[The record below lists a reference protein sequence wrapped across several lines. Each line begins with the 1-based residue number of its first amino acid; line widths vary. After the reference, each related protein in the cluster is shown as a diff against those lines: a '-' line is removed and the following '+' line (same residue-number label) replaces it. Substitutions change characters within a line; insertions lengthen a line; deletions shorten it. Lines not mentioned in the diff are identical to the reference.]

1 MGWQTA
7 LDMCPVFVHH
17 RRAIGSLLSVLLS
30 GVNKGGEEVERK
42 GEGLLVGGQRSERL
56 GRLKRSRG

>member
-1 MGWQTA
+1 MQTA

-30 GVNKGGEEVERK
+30 GVDRGLEEAKRGRVTVGQLE
-42 GEGLLVGGQRSERL
+42 GGQRSKEL
-56 GRLKRSRG
+56 GG